1 MIFAIVIIS
10 LMAGGAFG
18 YLIAAL
24 LLARNIENDTP
35 EPQITLEPQITS
47 GSHNLK
53 NHCIKLDFPK
63 DYFCSDSEK
72 EVQEVIANRV
82 MAEFKPHIIRNLK
95 IERNPYK
102 MRYEATVN
110 IWTED

>member
-1 MIFAIVIIS
+1 MVFAIVIIS

-35 EPQITLEPQITS
+35 EPQIILD
-47 GSHNLK
+47 SHNLK
-53 NHCIKLDFPK
+53 HHCIKLDFPK

-72 EVQEVIANRV
+72 EVQEVITNRV
-82 MAEFKPHIIRNLK
+82 LAEFEPLIIRNLK
-95 IERNPYK
+95 IERNPHK

>member
-35 EPQITLEPQITS
+35 EPQITLD
-47 GSHNLK
+47 SHNLK
-53 NHCIKLDFPK
+53 KQCIKFDFPK

-72 EVQEVIANRV
+72 EVQELIAIRV
-82 MAEFKPHIIRNLK
+82 LAELKPHIIRNLK

-102 MRYEATVN
+102 MRYEAIVN

>member
-18 YLIAAL
+18 YLMAAL
-24 LLARNIENDTP
+24 FLARNSEQETP
-35 EPQITLEPQITS
+35 EPKITLD
-47 GSHNLK
+47 SHNLK
-53 NHCIKLDFPK
+53 KQCIKLDFPK

-82 MAEFKPHIIRNLK
+82 LAEFKPHIIRNLK

>member
-1 MIFAIVIIS
+1 MIFGIVIIS

-35 EPQITLEPQITS
+35 EPQITLD
-47 GSHNLK
+47 SHSLK

-63 DYFCSDSEK
+63 DYFCSEK
-72 EVQEVIANRV
+72 EAQEVIANRV
-82 MAEFKPHIIRNLK
+82 LAEFEPLIIRNLK
-95 IERNPYK
+95 IERNTFK

>member
-24 LLARNIENDTP
+24 LLERNIENDTP
-35 EPQITLEPQITS
+35 EAPIILES
-47 GSHNLK
+47 YNLK
-53 NHCIKLDFPK
+53 HHCIKLDFPK

-72 EVQEVIANRV
+72 EVQEVITNRV
-82 MAEFKPHIIRNLK
+82 LAEFEPLIIRNLK
-95 IERNPYK
+95 IEKNPF
-102 MRYEATVN
+102 N
-110 IWTED
+110 NNL

>member
-1 MIFAIVIIS
+1 MIFGIVIIS

-35 EPQITLEPQITS
+35 EPQITLD
-47 GSHNLK
+47 SHNLK

-63 DYFCSDSEK
+63 DYFCSEK
-72 EVQEVIANRV
+72 EAQEVIANRV
-82 MAEFKPHIIRNLK
+82 LAEFEPLIIRNLK
-95 IERNPYK
+95 IERNTFK

>member
-35 EPQITLEPQITS
+35 EPQITLEPQIILD
-47 GSHNLK
+47 SHSLK

-63 DYFCSDSEK
+63 DYFCSEK
-72 EVQEVIANRV
+72 EAQEVIANRV
-82 MAEFKPHIIRNLK
+82 LAEFEPLIIRNLK
-95 IERNPYK
+95 IERNPFK